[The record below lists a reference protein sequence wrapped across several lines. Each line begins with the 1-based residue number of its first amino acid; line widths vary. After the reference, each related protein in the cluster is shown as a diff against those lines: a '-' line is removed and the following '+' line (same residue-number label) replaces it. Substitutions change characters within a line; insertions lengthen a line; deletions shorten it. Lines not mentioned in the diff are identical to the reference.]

1 MVRTSRPGSAGF
13 TLVEVLMAML
23 IMTVGLLGMLQAVN
37 VAYQHNSRNKLREE
51 ALLVGEEQI
60 NDFRSRK
67 YDAITTTVTR
77 VVTRGNRN
85 FSVTREATENA
96 SKSSKKIKV
105 AIGYSFHNVS
115 TAQVLYTMRSQ

>member
-77 VVTRGNRN
+77 VVTRGNRS

-96 SKSSKKIKV
+96 SRSSKKIKV

-115 TAQVLYTMRSQ
+115 TVQVLYTMRSR